1 MGGNLK
7 GSLLEQ
13 LGWTKYIGMATG
25 TYTGEPVLA
34 RDIRRYALA
43 IDDPDPAYRDPDAA
57 RRRKEGVLI
66 APLFYVTW
74 AVGVPGSEKSTKELA
89 EDGLATFVGVPEIPN
104 VWDLGWVRGGE
115 ELEFFRR
122 VRVNDRVT
130 VSGKILDMKE
140 KDGKSGK
147 LVFVTS
153 EFVYTNQDGEKLA
166 THRLTMIGTPRKEPR
181 DA

>member
-1 MGGNLK
+1 MK
-7 GSLLEQ
+7 GSLLEE
-13 LGWTKYIGMATG
+13 LGWTKYIGQETA

-43 IDDPDPAYRDPDAA
+43 IDDPNPVYRDPELA
-57 RRRKEGVLI
+57 RRGKHGGII

-74 AVGVPGSEKSTKELA
+74 AVGVPGSEKSTKELG

-115 ELEFFRR
+115 ELEFFEP
-122 VRVNDRVT
+122 VHEGDRVT
-130 VSGKILDMKE
+130 VKGKILDMKE
-140 KDGKSGK
+140 KVGKSGT
-147 LVFVTS
+147 LILVTS
-153 EFVYTNQDGEKLA
+153 EFVYTNQKGEQLA

>member
-1 MGGNLK
+1 M
-7 GSLLEQ
+7 GSLLEK
-13 LGWTKYIGMATG
+13 LGWTKYIGRETG

-43 IDDPDPAYRDPDAA
+43 IDDPNPAYRDPVAA
-57 RRRKEGVLI
+57 RQGMHGSLI

-74 AVGVPGSEKSTKELA
+74 AVGVPGSEKSVKELG
-89 EDGLATFVGVPEIPN
+89 EDGLATFVGIPEIPN

-115 ELEFFRR
+115 ELEFFRP
-122 VRVNDRVT
+122 VHVHDRVT
-130 VSGKILDMKE
+130 VKGKIVDMKE

-153 EFVYTNQDGEKLA
+153 ELEYTNQDGQRLA
-166 THRLTMIGTPRKEPR
+166 THRLTMIGTPRKEAS

>member
-1 MGGNLK
+1 LS
-7 GSLLEQ
+7 GSLIEE
-13 LGWTKYIGMATG
+13 LGWTKYIGMETG

-43 IDDPDPAYRDPDAA
+43 IDDPNPVYRDPEAA
-57 RRRKEGVLI
+57 RRSRHEGTV

-74 AVGVPGSEKSTKELA
+74 AVGVPGAEKPVSELG
-89 EDGLATFVGVPEIPN
+89 EDGLATFVGIPEIPN

-115 ELEFFRR
+115 ELELFGR
-122 VRVNDRVT
+122 VREGDRVT
-130 VSGKILDMKE
+130 VRGKVVDMKE
-140 KDGKSGK
+140 KDGKTGK

-153 EFVYTNQDGEKLA
+153 EFSYTSAKGELLA
-166 THRLTMIGTPRKEPR
+166 THRLTMIGTPRKKEGR

>member
-1 MGGNLK
+1 MR
-7 GSLLEQ
+7 GSLLEE
-13 LGWTKYIGMATG
+13 LGWTKYIGKETG

-43 IDDPDPAYRDPDAA
+43 IDDPDPAYRDPAAAA
-57 RRRKEGVLI
+57 RSRHGGIV

-74 AVGVPGSEKSTKELA
+74 AVGVPGAERSAKELG
-89 EDGLATFVGVPEIPN
+89 EDGLATFVGIPEIPN

-115 ELEFFRR
+115 ELEFFGR

-130 VSGKILDMKE
+130 VKGKIADMKE

-147 LVFVTS
+147 LILVTS
-153 EFVYTNQDGEKLA
+153 EFVYTNQDGETLA
-166 THRLTMIGTPRKEPR
+166 THRLTMIGTPRKESR

>member
-1 MGGNLK
+1 MNR
-7 GSLLEQ
+7 SLLEE
-13 LGWTKYIGMATG
+13 LGWRKYIGTETG

-43 IDDPDPAYRDPDAA
+43 IDDPDPVYRDPVAA
-57 RRRKEGVLI
+57 RLSRHGGIV

-74 AVGVPGSEKSTKELA
+74 AVGVPGAERSARELG
-89 EDGLATFVGVPEIPN
+89 EDGLATFVGIPEIPD

-115 ELEFFRR
+115 ELEFFGR
-122 VRVNDRVT
+122 VRAGDRVT
-130 VSGKILDMKE
+130 VKGTILDMKE

-153 EFVYTNQDGEKLA
+153 EFVYANQDGEMLA
-166 THRLTMIGTPRKEPR
+166 RHRLTMIGTPRKGSR
-181 DA
+181 HA